1 MPRAVHMKTTP
12 TIAELEHEI
21 AALRQRV
28 AELEIPARRYQ
39 ALLDGGIVSMM
50 IYDRESRAL
59 EVNRRWEQL
68 WNLRLGDLTEWRL
81 LADEQ
86 VSANGSMP
94 LVERAFLRG
103 EATALPT
110 IRYDPVQAEPLQVD
124 PGGQPRDQRF
134 TTGDAPCNFRIEAA

>member
-1 MPRAVHMKTTP
+1 MKTTP